1 MLESTLLCGM
11 DLDGL
16 EIEVLVSWFV
26 ENSLRY
32 KDVMSVVAIELCCIP
47 EFQAVWVSWHGS

>member
-16 EIEVLVSWFV
+16 EMEVLVSWFV
-26 ENSLRY
+26 ENSLRH
-32 KDVMSVVAIELCCIP
+32 KDVTSVVAIKLCCIP